1 MDDKENK
8 NAEQLGIAVKT
19 ILDGL
24 PEDKKNSIERIL
36 ASYEEAR
43 PFGELVPDIDIRFF
57 EREASHE

>member
-1 MDDKENK
+1 MDKNENV
-8 NAEQLGIAVKT
+8 EQLGNAVKT

-24 PEDKKNSIERIL
+24 PEDKKNNIERIL
-36 ASYEEAR
+36 VSYEETR